1 MRILRALPSRSIE
14 HHGSVGFTHSRLAR
28 GDVQVSRIELDPGGR
43 IGGHPA
49 GSRQLFYV
57 LRGRAQVRI
66 ETETDELGPGEAAVW
81 EPGEWHETLSEQGVT
96 AIVVEGDFELFV
108 PDA

>member
-1 MRILRALPSRSIE
+1 
-14 HHGSVGFTHSRLAR
+14 
-28 GDVQVSRIELDPGGR
+28 
-43 IGGHPA
+43 
-49 GSRQLFYV
+49 
-57 LRGRAQVRI
+57 VRT

-108 PDA
+108 PGA